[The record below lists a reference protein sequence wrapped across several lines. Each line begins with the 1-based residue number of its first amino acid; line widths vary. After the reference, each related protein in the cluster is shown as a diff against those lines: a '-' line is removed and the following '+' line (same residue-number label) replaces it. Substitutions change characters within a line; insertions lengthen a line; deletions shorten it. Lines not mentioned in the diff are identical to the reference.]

1 MMARVRLRDVSD
13 GAPWETGDN
22 AGGVTVTRCDDDGTW
37 LVALRG
43 EHDLMTIPSLDR
55 QTQAVWPHCK
65 IAVIDLTDVTFID
78 SGVISWL
85 LRVERALEQGQGF
98 TLSIV
103 AGPPGSF
110 AARLFD
116 QLHMSHV
123 LACYATRREAFMQAP
138 AVAGAVTVRTRTP
151 VQAVREPLRLAA

>member
-1 MMARVRLRDVSD
+1 MMTRVKLRDVSGD
-13 GAPWETGDN
+13 APWETGDDD
-22 AGGVTVTRCDDDGTW
+22 GGVTVTRCDHHGTW

-43 EHDLMTIPSLDR
+43 EHDLVTIPSLDR
-55 QTQAVWPHCK
+55 QTQHVWPQCK
-65 IAVIDLTDVTFID
+65 IAVVDLTDVTFID
-78 SGVISWL
+78 SSVISWL

-123 LACYATRREAFMQAP
+123 LACYATRYEAFMQAP
-138 AVAGAVTVRTRTP
+138 AIAGAVTLRTRPP
-151 VQAVREPLRLAA
+151 VERVRQPLRLVA